1 MSAKK
6 SLLNSQDYTKSF
18 WTLHPD
24 LKTVPLF
31 RKQYD
36 ADKSIGKMASSRFMW
51 MVALT
56 NDYKSMYHD
65 MADYGKHGKFTIL
78 SQSLF
83 GDPEY
88 YAKNSKKFEECIEMY
103 RSLSETKLRRSLRV
117 WEEKLNE
124 RDQFLEAT
132 PFTGDSYDEETG
144 KEIKGNT
151 KMLDEMLKNTKQ
163 LFEHYKQI
171 YDQLMVEEGK
181 AKGSK
186 VTTQDMLD

>member
-6 SLLNSQDYTKSF
+6 SLLNSQDFTKSF

-31 RKQYD
+31 RKQYE
-36 ADKSIGKMASSRFMW
+36 ADKSIGKMTSSKFMW
-51 MVALT
+51 FIALT
-56 NDYKSMYHD
+56 TDYKSIYYD

-78 SQSLF
+78 GQSLF

-88 YAKNSKKFEECIEMY
+88 YAKNHKKFEEYIEMW
-103 RSLSETKLRRSLRV
+103 RALCETKLRRSLRV

-124 RDQFLEAT
+124 RDKFLEAT
-132 PFTGDSYDEETG
+132 PFTGDYYDEEND
-144 KEIKGNT
+144 KEVKGNT

-163 LFEHYKQI
+163 LFEHYNVI
-171 YDQLMVEEGK
+171 YNQLMVEEGK

-186 VTTQDMLD
+186 TSTRDSLD